1 MGTVVRDAVGVPTE
15 LARRPLRAVRPA
27 DAVAV
32 YAHPRQQLAR
42 LERAG
47 VLHRIANGHY
57 VVVPHE
63 HVGTAWL
70 PSLEAA
76 AAAVSVSDVGVDQT
90 IVMGIS
96 AARLHH
102 ATPRALGTAVV
113 AVPRQRARLRLR
125 DRDADVVF
133 VRRDVARLAAEL
145 VGTDLGRVLVTTPE
159 QTVLDLAHRPSL
171 GASESTARDAAR
183 ALLPRCEPDELDR
196 IAAQQ
201 RLGATRRR
209 LEHWVGL
216 RA

>member
-1 MGTVVRDAVGVPTE
+1 MPNAVGVPSA
-15 LARRPLRAVRPA
+15 LGRRPLRALRPA
-27 DAVAV
+27 DAAAV

-63 HVGTAWL
+63 HVGRPWL

-76 AAAVSVSDVGVDQT
+76 AASISVSDVGIEHTV
-90 IVMGIS
+90 VMGVS

-102 ATPRALGTAVV
+102 AIPRALGVAVV

-125 DRDADVVF
+125 DRHADVVF
-133 VRRDVARLAAEL
+133 VQRDVTRLAAEL
-145 VGTDLGRVLVTTPE
+145 MGTDLGRVLVATPE
-159 QTVLDLAHRPSL
+159 QTVLDLAHRPTL
-171 GASESTARDAAR
+171 GGSDSVARDAAR
-183 ALLPRCEPDELDR
+183 ALLPRCDPAELDR
-196 IAAQQ
+196 IAGEQ
-201 RLGATRRR
+201 RFGAARRR
-209 LEHWVGL
+209 LDAWVGR

>member
-1 MGTVVRDAVGVPTE
+1 MDTAERDAVGVPAA
-15 LARRPLRAVRPA
+15 LARRPLRSVRPS
-27 DAVAV
+27 DAAVV

-76 AAAVSVSDVGVDQT
+76 AAAISVSDVGLEQT
-90 IVMGIS
+90 VVMGVS

-102 ATPRALGTAVV
+102 AIPRALATAVI
-113 AVPRQRARLRLR
+113 AVPRQRAQLRLR

-133 VRRDVARLAAEL
+133 VRRAVDRLAAEL
-145 VGTDLGRVLVTTPE
+145 MGTDLGPILVTTPE
-159 QTVLDLAHRPSL
+159 QTVLDLAHRPTL
-171 GASESTARDAAR
+171 GAPEAVAREAAR
-183 ALLPRCEPDELDR
+183 ALLARCDPAELDR
-196 IAAQQ
+196 IADQQ
-201 RLGATRRR
+201 RRGATRRR
-209 LEHWVGL
+209 LDAWVG
-216 RA
+216 